1 MSMKHLSVREIVLCG
16 LFIALITTGTFIR
29 IPVGT
34 DVYTLQF
41 LFTLLAGLVLG
52 ARLGAVAVAA
62 YVLLGLLGVPVF
74 ASGGGPA
81 YVLQP
86 TFGYLLAFILQAWFG
101 GFYARRGAVV
111 SYGRLLL
118 ANLGGMVIVYTIG
131 IAWFYLVSNYVI
143 DAPIP
148 LWTAIL
154 YCGILQAPPDF
165 LLCLAAAG
173 VGLRCYRSGV
183 WIVEENHAVQHKEVC
198 A

>member
-1 MSMKHLSVREIVLCG
+1 MLHLTVREIVLCS

-41 LFTLLAGLVLG
+41 MFTLLAGLVLG
-52 ARLGAVAVAA
+52 PRLGAVAVGI
-62 YVLLGLLGVPVF
+62 YVLLGLVGVPVF

-81 YVLQP
+81 YILQP
-86 TFGYLLAFILQAWFG
+86 TFGYLLAFILQAWFC
-101 GFYARRGAVV
+101 GFVSRRSPDI
-111 SYGRLLL
+111 SYRRLLA
-118 ANLGGMVIVYTIG
+118 ANLGGMAIVYLIG
-131 IAWFYLVSNYVI
+131 IAWFYLVSNFVI

-154 YCGILQAPPDF
+154 YCGILQAVPDV
-165 LLCLAAAG
+165 LLCLVAAAI
-173 VGLRCYRSGV
+173 GLRCWKSGV
-183 WIVEENHAVQHKEVC
+183 WIEDARHEAAHEEVC

>member
-1 MSMKHLSVREIVLCG
+1 MKHLTVREIVLCG
-16 LFIALITTGTFIR
+16 LFIALITAGTFIR

-101 GFYARRGAVV
+101 GYYVRRGAVV

-118 ANLGGMVIVYTIG
+118 ANLGGMVIVYLIG

-143 DAPIP
+143 AAPIP

-173 VGLRCYRSGV
+173 IGLRCYRSGV
-183 WIVEENHAVQHKEVC
+183 WIVEARHTALHKEVC